1 MKKVI
6 IDFFGTSYYEK
17 RVNLLTGDKKK
28 QLYVSGKI
36 IMITLKKCLFVRAIN
51 ILTTNLDKTS

>member
-17 RVNLLTGDKKK
+17 SIVNLLTGDKKK
-28 QLYVSGKI
+28 TTICVRKNNYDHF
-36 IMITLKKCLFVRAIN
+36 KKVFVCEGYKH
-51 ILTTNLDKTS
+51 LDNKSW